1 MKDYIK
7 KRIESYR
14 NSDDKRPLIV
24 DVSSLEDLQIL
35 SQQYLMLKKKVVFDL
50 VNKQSELPSIADVY
64 QFMDSCNDT
73 FCFIYGLGTYL
84 RLRGKDEF
92 QKTIHSL
99 LGTAFTTKFII
110 VTYQCSKYFDEKIPK
125 YKENIVLCGEDNVS
139 PSSSLVFISNTYKN
153 MVNAEI
159 GLTSALQK
167 IEKTEGEKIYV
178 ITGFTKSDFSSA
190 LIGIEECKTPYDLL
204 CLIDKQVKKLNKKWG
219 HDDEWNT
226 VLTKLT
232 DNSLENTIKEYISVK
247 DIMSE
252 IKDWNEKSSFEKWL
266 IFIYLKIKDYK
277 TGNWAVD
284 YSIDKSQ
291 SSTEFINNIYHSIL
305 SLNYKEDGFWA
316 KYDDRKKILKEIRD
330 DSIIYQYCSYV
341 QYKNEDTL
349 YYLTDNTDN
358 EKKLIIQ
365 IIDRYKD
372 AFTKAKLLAILQRVY
387 NDLYEYLVDYNYGD
401 EFLTKYFNEYKFLK
415 VENILTPEFKEIVDA
430 EAIERSFKRRLMYRS
445 EKLDDINYTDSR
457 VYFIDALGV
466 EFLSFIE
473 RKCQEKGLACRT
485 NICKANLPTFT
496 AKNTEFR
503 DYFAKKGIDVIDE
516 KRLDS
521 LKHDGKDDYDFDKTK
536 LPIHIIEEFHI
547 INECLDNI
555 KKKIK
560 SQAIKKAIIVSDH
573 GATRLA
579 ILNTEMVK
587 EDVESAGEHGG
598 RVCKIIPDMKQ
609 IPNAISEDDYYILA
623 DYNAFKGGRV
633 GKVEMHGGA
642 TLEEVVVPIIEIYEK
657 VSFAEIKVLGDVI
670 KVSFKKKAV
679 LHFFCSKKLSDCS
692 IKING
697 KSYAT
702 QSSDGFNYIV
712 QLDDIKKSGE
722 YKFEVWDKDE
732 LVSSDNSFIV
742 EKESAKTN
750 DLWG

>member
-24 DVSSLEDLQIL
+24 DVSTIDDLQAL
-35 SQQYLMLKKKVVFDL
+35 SQQYLMLKRKSVFEL
-50 VNKQSELPSIADVY
+50 VKSDSELPSTADIY
-64 QFMDSCNDT
+64 QFLDTCNDD
-73 FCFIYGLGTYL
+73 FCFVYGLGTYL
-84 RLRGKDEF
+84 RLKGKDEF
-92 QKTIHSL
+92 KKTIHSL
-99 LGTAFTTKFII
+99 LGTAYATKFII
-110 VTYQCSKYFDEKIPK
+110 VTYQCNKFFDEKIPK
-125 YKENIVLCGEDNVS
+125 YKENIIMCGDDIISS
-139 PSSSLVFISNTYKN
+139 PSSLVFISNQYKN
-153 MVNAEI
+153 SVSAEF
-159 GLTSALQK
+159 GLKSALQK
-167 IEKTEGEKIYV
+167 LEKSEGEKIYV
-178 ITGFTKSDFSSA
+178 VTGFEKSEFPSA
-190 LIGIEECKTPYDLL
+190 LIGIEECKTSYDLL
-204 CLIDKQVKKLNKKWG
+204 CLKDKQVKKLNKRYG
-219 HDDEWNT
+219 MDADWNT
-226 VLTKLT
+226 LLAKMGN
-232 DNSLENTIKEYISVK
+232 NSFDDTIKDYISVK

-252 IKDWNEKSSFEKWL
+252 IKEWNEKSPFEKWL
-266 IFIYLKIKDYK
+266 IFIYLKLKDYK

-291 SSTEFINNIYHSIL
+291 SSNDFINNIYQSIL
-305 SLNYKEDGFWA
+305 SLNYKEDGFWT
-316 KYDDRKKILKEIRD
+316 KYDDRKKILKDIRD

-365 IIDRYKD
+365 IIDRYKHT
-372 AFTKAKLLAILQRVY
+372 FSKAKLLTILQRVY

-415 VENILTPEFKEIVDA
+415 VENTLTPEFKELVDS

-445 EKLDDINYTDSR
+445 EKLDDINFTESR

-473 RKCQEKGLACRT
+473 RKCQEKGLACKV
-485 NICKANLPTFT
+485 NICKANLPTLT
-496 AKNTEFR
+496 SRNTEFR

-536 LPIHIIEEFHI
+536 LPIHIIEEFNI
-547 INECLDNI
+547 INNCLDNI

-560 SQAIKKAIIVSDH
+560 SQAIKKAVIVSDH

-579 ILNTEMVK
+579 ILNTDMIK
-587 EDVESAGEHGG
+587 EDVESTGEHGG
-598 RVCKIIPDMKQ
+598 RVCKIVPDMKQ

-642 TLEEVVVPIIEIYEK
+642 TLEEVCIPIIEIYEK
-657 VSFAEIKVLGDVI
+657 VSFAEIKVLDDVI
-670 KVSFKKKAV
+670 KVSFKKKAL
-679 LHFFCSKKLSDCS
+679 LHFFCSKKLSNCS
-692 IKING
+692 IKVNG
-697 KSYAT
+697 KTYNVNT
-702 QSSDGFNYIV
+702 SDGFNCTV

-722 YKFEVWDKDE
+722 YKFEVWDNDE
-732 LVSSDNSFIV
+732 LISSDNSFVV